1 MKVRRY
7 FAASM
12 RSALEL
18 VRQEQGPDV
27 LILSNRKVDGGVEL
41 LTAAGDADP
50 ALLEQFTPPPRPR
63 REQVAGAAPVAGL
76 ELVREAESDIASVTV
91 SAEGRAA
98 AAAATA
104 APRAEVAQPVH
115 GAGALW
121 TGEETLARMQRELGA
136 LKSLL
141 ENQLSSLAWND
152 FTQRSPVGA
161 RLMRVLVQ
169 LGVTPKLARALVDA
183 IGPQEDFNEGWRQV
197 VAALRQR
204 IVCLEDPV
212 LRHGGHYALC
222 GPTGVGKTTLASKLA
237 GRYAL
242 ARGNH
247 TVALVST
254 DDQRLGAH
262 YQLKTFG
269 RLVGITVR
277 TVRSFEELPE
287 QLAELHDRELVL
299 IDLPGFSPADP
310 GFRQSLATLYG
321 LPTRVDTFL
330 VLSASTDHL
339 SLERI
344 VGAAKGLPLAGCCL
358 TKLDEAASLG
368 PAVSAL
374 ADSRLPVAYLS
385 SGQQVPDDLAV
396 ATRAALLEQFV
407 AMGKAS
413 PMPIDTASFE
423 QAFAL

>member
-7 FAASM
+7 IAANM
-12 RSALEL
+12 RSALEM

-41 LTAAGDADP
+41 LTASGEADAE
-50 ALLEQFTPPPRPR
+50 LIEKFTPPPRERPAT
-63 REQVAGAAPVAGL
+63 VARGEAAPSLPREEDSVFTPAVAPAP
-76 ELVREAESDIASVTV
+76 R
-91 SAEGRAA
+91 SAAPR
-98 AAAATA
+98 TA
-104 APRAEVAQPVH
+104 APAPRADGSH
-115 GAGALW
+115 GVLW
-121 TGEETLARMQRELGA
+121 TNQETINQMQRELGA

-152 FTQRSPVGA
+152 FSQRSPIGA

-169 LGVTPKLARALVDA
+169 LGVTPRLARALVTE
-183 IGPQEDFNEGWRQV
+183 IGATTEFNEAWRQV
-197 VAALRQR
+197 VAVLRQR
-204 IVCLEDPV
+204 ITCLDDPV
-212 LRHGGHYALC
+212 LRHGGYFALC

-262 YQLKTFG
+262 HQLKTFG

-277 TVRSFEELPE
+277 TVRSLEELPE

-299 IDLPGFSPADP
+299 IDLPGFAPGDP
-310 GFRQSLATLYG
+310 GFRRTLATLHG
-321 LPTRVDTFL
+321 LPTMVETYL
-330 VLSASTDHL
+330 VMSASTDHL

-344 VGAAKGLPLAGCCL
+344 VAAAEGQALAGCCL

-368 PAVSAL
+368 PAVSAIVE
-374 ADSRLPVAYLS
+374 SRLPVAYLS
-385 SGQQVPDDLAV
+385 AGQQVPDDVSA
-396 ATRAALLEQFV
+396 ASRSALLEQFV

-413 PMPIDTASFE
+413 PTPVDTASFE
-423 QAFAL
+423 QAFSL

>member
-7 FAASM
+7 FAANM
-12 RSALEL
+12 RSALEM

-27 LILSNRKVDGGVEL
+27 LILSNRKVDGGIEL
-41 LTAAGDADP
+41 LTASGEADAE
-50 ALLEQFTPPPRPR
+50 LIEKFTPPPRERPAA
-63 REQVAGAAPVAGL
+63 VARDEAAPSLPREEDSAFTPAVAPAT
-76 ELVREAESDIASVTV
+76 R
-91 SAEGRAA
+91 SATPRTKAP
-98 AAAATA
+98 
-104 APRAEVAQPVH
+104 APRADGGH
-115 GAGALW
+115 GVLW
-121 TGEETLARMQRELGA
+121 TNQETINQMQRELGA

-152 FTQRSPVGA
+152 FSQRSPIGA

-169 LGVTPKLARALVDA
+169 LGVTPRLARALVA
-183 IGPQEDFNEGWRQV
+183 ETGPATEFNEAWRQV
-197 VAALRQR
+197 VAVLRQR
-204 IVCLEDPV
+204 IACLDDPV
-212 LRHGGHYALC
+212 LRHGGHFALC

-247 TVALVST
+247 SVALVST

-262 YQLKTFG
+262 HQLKTFG

-287 QLAELHDRELVL
+287 QLAELQDRELVL
-299 IDLPGFSPADP
+299 IDLPGFAPGDP
-310 GFRQSLATLYG
+310 GFRQSLATLHG
-321 LPTRVDTFL
+321 LPTRVETYL
-330 VLSASTDHL
+330 VMSASTDHL

-344 VGAAKGLPLAGCCL
+344 VAAAADQALAGCCL

-368 PAVSAL
+368 PAVSAIVE
-374 ADSRLPVAYLS
+374 SRLPVAYLS
-385 SGQQVPDDLAV
+385 AGQQVPDDVAA
-396 ATRAALLEQFV
+396 ATRSALLEQFV

-413 PMPIDTASFE
+413 PTPVDTASFE
-423 QAFAL
+423 QAFSL

>member
-7 FAASM
+7 FAANM
-12 RSALEL
+12 RSALEM

-41 LTAAGDADP
+41 LTASGEADAE
-50 ALLEQFTPPPRPR
+50 LIQKFTPPPRERP
-63 REQVAGAAPVAGL
+63 APVAVADAAASTPRASESASTPAAAPAPRSAGPR
-76 ELVREAESDIASVTV
+76 VASPTAAARAES
-91 SAEGRAA
+91 G
-98 AAAATA
+98 
-104 APRAEVAQPVH
+104 H
-115 GAGALW
+115 GVLW
-121 TGEETLARMQRELGA
+121 TNQETINQMQRELGA

-152 FTQRSPVGA
+152 FSQRSPIGA

-169 LGVTPKLARALVDA
+169 LGVTPRLARALVA
-183 IGPQEDFNEGWRQV
+183 ETGPATEFNEAWRQV
-197 VAALRQR
+197 VAVLRQR
-204 IVCLEDPV
+204 ITCLDDPV
-212 LRHGGHYALC
+212 LRHGGHFALC

-242 ARGNH
+242 ARGNQS
-247 TVALVST
+247 VALVST

-262 YQLKTFG
+262 HQLKTFG

-277 TVRSFEELPE
+277 TVRSFDELPE

-299 IDLPGFSPADP
+299 IDLPGFAPGDP
-310 GFRQSLATLYG
+310 GFRHSLAMLHG
-321 LPTRVDTFL
+321 LPTMVETFL
-330 VLSASTDHL
+330 VMSASTDHL

-344 VGAAKGLPLAGCCL
+344 VAAAEGQALAGCCL

-368 PAVSAL
+368 PAVSAIVE
-374 ADSRLPVAYLS
+374 SRLPVAYLS
-385 SGQQVPDDLAV
+385 AGQQVPDDVAA
-396 ATRAALLEQFV
+396 ATRSALLEQFV

-413 PMPIDTASFE
+413 PTPVDTASFE
-423 QAFAL
+423 QAFSL

>member
-7 FAASM
+7 FAANM
-12 RSALEL
+12 RSALEM

-41 LTAAGDADP
+41 LTASGEADP
-50 ALLEQFTPPPRPR
+50 ELIEKFTPPPRERPKSTAVEEAAPAPARAEDSLFTPAAAPAAPR
-63 REQVAGAAPVAGL
+63 AAAPVA
-76 ELVREAESDIASVTV
+76 
-91 SAEGRAA
+91 RADGG
-98 AAAATA
+98 
-104 APRAEVAQPVH
+104 H
-115 GAGALW
+115 GVLW
-121 TGEETLARMQRELGA
+121 TNQETINQMQRELGA

-152 FTQRSPVGA
+152 FSQRSPIGA

-169 LGVTPKLARALVDA
+169 LGVTPRLARTLVA
-183 IGPQEDFNEGWRQV
+183 ETGPAPEFNEAWRQV
-197 VAALRQR
+197 VAVLRQR
-204 IVCLEDPV
+204 ITCLDDPV
-212 LRHGGHYALC
+212 LRHGGHFALC

-262 YQLKTFG
+262 HQLKTFG

-299 IDLPGFSPADP
+299 IDLPGFAPGDP
-310 GFRQSLATLYG
+310 GFRQSLATLHG
-321 LPTRVDTFL
+321 LPTMVETYL
-330 VLSASTDHL
+330 VMSASTDHL

-344 VGAAKGLPLAGCCL
+344 VAAAEGQALAGCCL

-368 PAVSAL
+368 PAVSAIVE
-374 ADSRLPVAYLS
+374 SRLPVAYLS
-385 SGQQVPDDLAV
+385 DGQQVPDDVAA
-396 ATRAALLEQFV
+396 ATRSALLEQFV

-413 PMPIDTASFE
+413 PTPVDTASFE
-423 QAFAL
+423 QAFSL

>member
-7 FAASM
+7 FAANM
-12 RSALEL
+12 RSALEM

-41 LTAAGDADP
+41 LTASGEADAE
-50 ALLEQFTPPPRPR
+50 LIEKFTPPPRERPATGAVD
-63 REQVAGAAPVAGL
+63 EAAP
-76 ELVREAESDIASVTV
+76 T
-91 SAEGRAA
+91 
-98 AAAATA
+98 
-104 APRAEVAQPVH
+104 APRAEDSLFTPAVAPLPRSAAPRTAARADGGH
-115 GAGALW
+115 GVLW
-121 TGEETLARMQRELGA
+121 TNQETINQMQRELGA

-141 ENQLSSLAWND
+141 ENQLSTLAWND
-152 FTQRSPVGA
+152 FSQRSPIGA

-169 LGVTPKLARALVDA
+169 LGVTPRLARALVTETGA
-183 IGPQEDFNEGWRQV
+183 ATEFNEAWRQV
-197 VAALRQR
+197 VAVLRQR
-204 IVCLEDPV
+204 ITCLDDPV
-212 LRHGGHYALC
+212 LRHGGHFALC

-262 YQLKTFG
+262 HQLKTFG

-299 IDLPGFSPADP
+299 IDLPGFAPGDP
-310 GFRQSLATLYG
+310 GFRQSLATLHG
-321 LPTRVDTFL
+321 LPTMVETYL
-330 VLSASTDHL
+330 VMSASTDHL

-344 VGAAKGLPLAGCCL
+344 VAAAEGQALAGCCL

-368 PAVSAL
+368 PAVSAIVE
-374 ADSRLPVAYLS
+374 SRLPVAYLS
-385 SGQQVPDDLAV
+385 AGQQVPDDVAA
-396 ATRAALLEQFV
+396 ATRSALLEQFV

-413 PMPIDTASFE
+413 PTPVDTASFE
-423 QAFAL
+423 QAFSL

>member
-7 FAASM
+7 FAANM
-12 RSALEL
+12 RSALEM

-41 LTAAGDADP
+41 LTASGDAD
-50 ALLEQFTPPPRPR
+50 AELIEKFTPPPRER
-63 REQVAGAAPVAGL
+63 RE
-76 ELVREAESDIASVTV
+76 
-91 SAEGRAA
+91 AA
-98 AAAATA
+98 AVDEPAPPLPREEDSAFAPAVAPAARRP
-104 APRAEVAQPVH
+104 APRAASPAPRADGGH
-115 GAGALW
+115 GVLW
-121 TGEETLARMQRELGA
+121 TNQDTINQMQRELGA

-152 FTQRSPVGA
+152 FSQRSPIGA

-169 LGVTPKLARALVDA
+169 LGVTPRLARALVA
-183 IGPQEDFNEGWRQV
+183 ETGPMTEFNEAWRQV
-197 VAALRQR
+197 VAVLRQR
-204 IVCLEDPV
+204 ITCLDDPV
-212 LRHGGHYALC
+212 QRQGGHFALC

-247 TVALVST
+247 SVALVST

-262 YQLKTFG
+262 HQLKTFG

-299 IDLPGFSPADP
+299 IDLPGFAPGDP
-310 GFRQSLATLYG
+310 GFRQSLATLHG
-321 LPTRVDTFL
+321 LPTRVETYL
-330 VLSASTDHL
+330 VMSASTDHL

-344 VGAAKGLPLAGCCL
+344 VAAAEGQALAGCCL

-368 PAVSAL
+368 PAVSAIVE
-374 ADSRLPVAYLS
+374 SRLPVAYLS
-385 SGQQVPDDLAV
+385 AGQQVPDDVAA
-396 ATRAALLEQFV
+396 ATRPALLEQFV

-413 PMPIDTASFE
+413 PTPVDTASFE
-423 QAFAL
+423 QAFSL

>member
-7 FAASM
+7 FAANM
-12 RSALEL
+12 RSALEM

-41 LTAAGDADP
+41 LTASGDAD
-50 ALLEQFTPPPRPR
+50 AELIEKFTPPPRERPATLAVDEAVPSLPR
-63 REQVAGAAPVAGL
+63 EEDSAFAPVAPSP
-76 ELVREAESDIASVTV
+76 AAPAS
-91 SAEGRAA
+91 RR
-98 AAAATA
+98 A
-104 APRAEVAQPVH
+104 APRAASPAP
-115 GAGALW
+115 GAGGGHGVLW
-121 TGEETLARMQRELGA
+121 TNQDTINQMQRELGA

-152 FTQRSPVGA
+152 FSQRSPIGA

-169 LGVTPKLARALVDA
+169 LGVTPRLARALVA
-183 IGPQEDFNEGWRQV
+183 ETGPVNEFNEAWRQV
-197 VAALRQR
+197 VAVLRQR
-204 IVCLEDPV
+204 ITCLDDPV
-212 LRHGGHYALC
+212 LRHGGHFALC

-247 TVALVST
+247 SVALVST

-262 YQLKTFG
+262 HQLKTFG

-277 TVRSFEELPE
+277 TVRSLEELPE

-299 IDLPGFSPADP
+299 IDLPGFAPGDP
-310 GFRQSLATLYG
+310 GFRQSLATLHG
-321 LPTRVDTFL
+321 LPSRVETYL
-330 VLSASTDHL
+330 VMSASTDHL

-344 VGAAKGLPLAGCCL
+344 VAAAAGQALAGCCL

-368 PAVSAL
+368 PAVSAIVE
-374 ADSRLPVAYLS
+374 SRLPVAYLS
-385 SGQQVPDDLAV
+385 AGQQVPDDVAA
-396 ATRAALLEQFV
+396 ATRSALLEQFV

-413 PMPIDTASFE
+413 PTPVDTAYFE
-423 QAFAL
+423 QAFSL

>member
-7 FAASM
+7 FAANM
-12 RSALEL
+12 RSALEM

-50 ALLEQFTPPPRPR
+50 ALLEQFTPPQPRAR
-63 REQVAGAAPVAGL
+63 REAAERA
-76 ELVREAESDIASVTV
+76 EAEAEADIASVTV
-91 SAEGRAA
+91 SAAGRAA
-98 AAAATA
+98 AAAASPRAATRPAAEPARTA
-104 APRAEVAQPVH
+104 ATSAT
-115 GAGALW
+115 LW
-121 TGEETLARMQRELGA
+121 TNEDTIARMQRELGA

-141 ENQLSSLAWND
+141 ETQLSSLAWND
-152 FTQRSPVGA
+152 YTQRSPVGA

-169 LGVTPKLARALVDA
+169 LGITPKLARTLVDA
-183 IGPQEDFNEGWRQV
+183 TGHEADFNEGWRQV

-204 IVCLEDPV
+204 ITCLEDPV
-212 LRHGGHYALC
+212 LRFGGHYALC

-242 ARGNH
+242 ARGNE

-262 YQLKTFG
+262 HQLKTFG

-287 QLAELHDRELVL
+287 ELAALHDRELVL
-299 IDLPGFSPADP
+299 IDLPGFSPNDP

-321 LPTRVDTFL
+321 LPTRVDTYL
-330 VLSASTDHL
+330 VMSASTDHL

-344 VGAAKGLPLAGCCL
+344 VGAAEGLPLAGCCL

-374 ADSRLPVAYLS
+374 AESRLPVAYLS
-385 SGQQVPDDLAV
+385 AGQQVPDDLEV
-396 ATRAALLEQFV
+396 ATRSALLEQFV